1 MTFSTEQHN
10 AIEQLLYPTWL
21 WVGQLRN
28 GWQIGDSHGFYRKTC
43 ELIEH
48 TQSGLGKLGLA
59 DSDIEHIV
67 YAQCAL
73 LDSTV
78 MNRKSQ
84 DIGYQEWL
92 NTPLQVKFFK
102 TLGAGENLW
111 QRIRGVLREPSANPY
126 VLACFHRVLL
136 LGFSGQYREEDA
148 PDRAAVIKDLALRV
162 PPYSLS
168 LDAPNIVQTVGRK
181 APHWM
186 SSLTWRGLL
195 AAGILLMLWWSLDHQ
210 LQSLMQQLLS

>member
-1 MTFSTEQHN
+1 MTSSSQQHN
-10 AIEQLLYPTWL
+10 QIEQLLYPTWL
-21 WVGQLRN
+21 LVGQLRN
-28 GWQIGDSHGFYRKTC
+28 GWQIGDSRGFYRKTC

-48 TQSGLGKLGLA
+48 IQNELDKLGLPK
-59 DSDIEHIV
+59 SDVEHIV

-111 QRIRGVLREPSANPY
+111 QRIRGVLREPAPNPY

-136 LGFSGQYREEDA
+136 MGFSGQYREEDA
-148 PDRAAVIKDLALRV
+148 PDRAAVIKELALRV

-168 LDAPNIVQTVGRK
+168 LEAPNIVQTLGRK
-181 APHWM
+181 APRWM
-186 SSLTWRGLL
+186 SSLSWRCLL
-195 AAGILLMLWWSLDHQ
+195 AASILLLLWWSLDRQ